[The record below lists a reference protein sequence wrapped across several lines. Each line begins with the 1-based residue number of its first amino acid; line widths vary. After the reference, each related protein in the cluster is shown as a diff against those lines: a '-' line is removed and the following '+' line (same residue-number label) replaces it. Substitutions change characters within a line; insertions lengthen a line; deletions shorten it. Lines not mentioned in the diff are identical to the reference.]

1 MWMANASEHFSV
13 WSMYNG
19 LMTTPN
25 SNQPRWP
32 WKLKP
37 PLKIKIFLWYLGR
50 GAILTKDN
58 LKKRSWKGSLKC
70 SFCNQNETIQHLF
83 FHCYLA
89 RAVWRVIFI
98 ALNIDS
104 PNSIDHIIGAWQT
117 SKEIA
122 YKNKLQ

>member
-1 MWMANASEHFSV
+1 MANASGHLSV
-13 WSMYNG
+13 RSTYNG

-37 PLKIKIFLWYLGR
+37 PLKIKIFLWYLER

-58 LKKRSWKGSLKC
+58 LKKRSEKGSLKY

-83 FHCYLA
+83 FDCYLA

-98 ALNIDS
+98 ALNIDN
-104 PNSIDHIIGAWQT
+104 PNNINHIIGT
-117 SKEIA
+117 
-122 YKNKLQ
+122 